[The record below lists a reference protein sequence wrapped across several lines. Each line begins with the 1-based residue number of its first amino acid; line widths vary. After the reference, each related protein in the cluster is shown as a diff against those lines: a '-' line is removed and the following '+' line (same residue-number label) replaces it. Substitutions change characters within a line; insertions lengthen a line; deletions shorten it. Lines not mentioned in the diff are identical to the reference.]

1 MRIHP
6 ITGMTLEDGYGAL
19 ADDLQAERIH
29 IPYIRK
35 SQGDAAA
42 DAMLAKLKAA
52 EAPPAVGAVIVPL
65 KPALAAEAPAAAPAP
80 AQEPPHGDAGK

>member
-6 ITGMTLEDGYGAL
+6 ITGMSLEDGYGAL
-19 ADDLQAERIH
+19 ADNLQAERIH
-29 IPYIRK
+29 IPYIRQ

-52 EAPPAVGAVIVPL
+52 EAPPAPEAAPTAVVVPL
-65 KPALAAEAPAAAPAP
+65 KPAPAAEP